1 MAYGIQMVAEPLRSA
16 LVGTITGNYSA
27 VGTPFAHPIRI
38 LLFQNLTDVG
48 VFVTFKRLTNTTE
61 DQFVVPAS
69 GFILLDITSD
79 RVNESGAFIE
89 KGAQVYVRL
98 SGGAG
103 ATGAFYVT
111 ALYALGD

>member
-1 MAYGIQMVAEPLRSA
+1 MAYGIQMVAEPLRTA
-16 LVGTITGNYSA
+16 AVGAITANYST

-38 LLFQNLTDVG
+38 LIMQNLTNVG
-48 VFVTFKRLTNTTE
+48 VFATFKRLTDTTE
-61 DQFVVPAS
+61 DQFVIPAN
-69 GFILLDITSD
+69 GFILLDVTSD
-79 RVNESGAFIE
+79 QVGEYGAFIE

-98 SGGAG
+98 LSGAG